1 VIRKY
6 LPGTTGNS
14 KNLSVTLLSDTT
26 TSGTVRFGRSLID
39 TLQAYIETLTSSS
52 GTIKTRTNTL
62 TADLATY
69 ADDQADLDSK
79 IEALTNDYNTKF
91 GSMEAMVTQ
100 LNKTG
105 EYLTSMMDAW
115 NKKD

>member
-1 VIRKY
+1 
-6 LPGTTGNS
+6 
-14 KNLSVTLLSDTT
+14 
-26 TSGTVRFGRSLID
+26 
-39 TLQAYIETLTSSS
+39 
-52 GTIKTRTNTL
+52 
-62 TADLATY
+62 LATY